1 MLKNYFK
8 IALRSLIRHKGYSFI
23 NIFGLTVGIA
33 AATLILLYAQSEL
46 SYDKMHSQA
55 EQIQLLYKERVT
67 PTGTQDT
74 YDTWAPTLEALQADY
89 SEVLGGTRLTSNPL
103 WLSVGDKRFLE
114 DVTLTDPSFFT
125 LFDYSLKEGS
135 RESVLNNINAIVISQ
150 EVADR
155 LFPGEDPMGK
165 TINAESLD
173 NQYIV
178 TGILGEIPYNTRLQ
192 PEVVIPIQSHPQ
204 YEGIAGNWNSSFM
217 ETYLLLQ
224 PGTDIEALESRFE
237 DFITKIWNEETA
249 SNTNFRLLNLLDV
262 YDRFNENRQY
272 AYILLTVAIV
282 ILTIAS
288 INFMNLATARSM
300 ERAKEAGMRKV
311 LGALRGQMIAQYLIE
326 SLTITFFS
334 LTFGIILASLL
345 LPSFNEFY
353 NVELTLNLIEN
364 PLQLGLLIGIGL
376 FIGFS
381 SGLYPALYL
390 TSLKSVDSLKGK
402 VLKARPLGKLVR
414 NGLVVLQFVFSIL
427 LIVGTLVI
435 RKQVNFMKNKDMS
448 FNKANLM
455 VLPISLS
462 DFPNEEEGADQLT
475 NFRNTLRNHSAI
487 TSLNATSSLPGNF
500 PGRFTFVV
508 PDGFT
513 PDQRLRMRFTYVDHN
528 FFSNFQINLKQ
539 GRNFLPDSEQDRT
552 GSAIV
557 NQAAMDAFGWTD
569 IDEKYLNFGSR
580 KMKVIAVSE
589 NYNYQSL
596 ANEVA
601 PVIHYYRRPTNG
613 IHGFT
618 VARVQE
624 GRSQDAIELARTTWQ
639 SALPNVPFDYYFLD
653 DQFEQ
658 LYEQEDRLTGA
669 IGAFSVVAII
679 IASLGLL
686 GLSSLMTTQR
696 TKEIG
701 IRKVLGSSVFGIVR
715 LLSTSFTR
723 MVLLAFIV
731 SVPVAVYGLNL
742 WLSDFA
748 YQTDIG
754 VLVFV
759 VALLG
764 TFAVSM
770 ITVGIQT
777 AKAAMAN
784 PIQSMRYE

>member
-1 MLKNYFK
+1 M
-8 IALRSLIRHKGYSFI
+8 RHKSYSFI

-33 AATLILLYAQSEL
+33 AAALILLYAQSEL
-46 SYDKMHSQA
+46 SYDKIHSQA
-55 EQIQLLYKERVT
+55 ENIQLLYKERVT

-74 YDTWAPTLEALQADY
+74 YDTWAPTLDALKEDY
-89 SEVLGGTRLTSNPL
+89 SEIVDGARLAENPL
-103 WLSVGDKRFLE
+103 WINVGEKRFLE
-114 DVTLTDPSFFT
+114 DVILTDASFFT
-125 LFDYSLKEGS
+125 LFDYPLKSGS
-135 RESVLNNINAIVISQ
+135 AESVLNNLNSIVISQ
-150 EVADR
+150 EVAER

-165 TINAESLD
+165 TINAESLE

-178 TGILGEIPYNTRLQ
+178 TGILGDVPYNTRLQ
-192 PEVVIPIQSHPQ
+192 PNVVVPIQSHPQ
-204 YEGIAGNWNSSFM
+204 YEGIAGNWGSSFL

-224 PGTDIEALESRFE
+224 PGTNIGQLESRFE
-237 DFITKIWNEETA
+237 DFITKIWDTETA
-249 SNTNFRLLNLLDV
+249 SNTNFKLLNLLDA
-262 YDRFNENRQY
+262 YDRFNNNRQY

-311 LGALRGQMIAQYLIE
+311 LGALRVQMIAQYLIE

-334 LTFGIILASLL
+334 LTFGIVLASLL
-345 LPSFNEFY
+345 LPSFNSFY
-353 NVELTLNLIEN
+353 NVELSLNLLEN
-364 PLQLGLLIGIGL
+364 PLQLGLLMGIGL
-376 FIGFS
+376 LIGLS

-435 RKQVNFMKNKDMS
+435 SKQVDYMKNKDMS
-448 FNKANLM
+448 FNKANLL

-462 DFPNEEEGADQLT
+462 DFPSEEEGVDRLA
-475 NFRNTLRNHSAI
+475 NFRNSLRGHSTIA
-487 TSLNATSSLPGNF
+487 SLNATSSLPGNF

-513 PDQRLRMRFTYVDHN
+513 PDQRLRMRFTYVDHD
-528 FFSNFQINLKQ
+528 FFSNFQIKLTT
-539 GRNFLPDSEQDRT
+539 GRDFLPDSESDRT

-557 NQAAMDAFGWTD
+557 NQAALDAFGWTD
-569 IDEKYLNFGSR
+569 IEDKYLNFGRR

-596 ANEVA
+596 ASEVA

-618 VARVQE
+618 VARIQE
-624 GRSQDAIELARTTWQ
+624 GRAQDAVDLARAEWEAT
-639 SALPNVPFDYYFLD
+639 LPNVPFDYYFLD
-653 DQFEQ
+653 DQFSQ

-669 IGAFSVVAII
+669 IGAFSIVAII
-679 IASLGLL
+679 VASLGLL

-723 MVLLAFIV
+723 MVLLAFII
-731 SVPVAVYGLNL
+731 SVPLAIYGLNL
-742 WLSDFA
+742 WLADFA
-748 YQTDIG
+748 YQTEIG
-754 VLVFV
+754 VLVFA

-764 TFAVSM
+764 TLAVSM
-770 ITVGIQT
+770 MTVGFQT
-777 AKAAMAN
+777 VKAAMAN

>member
-1 MLKNYFK
+1 MIKNYFK
-8 IALRSLIRHKGYSFI
+8 IALRSLMRHKGYSFI
-23 NIFGLTVGIA
+23 NVFGLTVGIA

-46 SYDKMHSQA
+46 SYDKMHSQG

-74 YDTWAPTLEALQADY
+74 YDTWAPTLEALKSDY
-89 SEVLGGTRLTSNPL
+89 SEVLDGARLINNPV
-103 WLSVGDKRFLE
+103 WLSVDDKRFLE
-114 DVTLTDPSFFT
+114 DVILTDPSFFT
-125 LFDYSLKEGS
+125 LFDYSLKVGS
-135 RESVLNNINAIVISQ
+135 RESVMENLNSIVISQ

-155 LFPGEDPMGK
+155 LFPDEDPMGK
-165 TINAESLD
+165 TIDAESLG

-178 TGILGEIPYNTRLQ
+178 TGILGDVPYNTRLQ

-204 YEGIAGNWNSSFM
+204 YEGIAGNWNSSFL

-224 PGTDIEALESRFE
+224 AGTDIAALESKFE
-237 DFITKIWNEETA
+237 DFIAKIWNAETA
-249 SNTNFRLLNLLDV
+249 ANTNFKLLNLFDV

-326 SLTITFFS
+326 SMTITFFS
-334 LTFGIILASLL
+334 LTFGVILATLL
-345 LPSFNEFY
+345 LPSFNSFY
-353 NVELTLNLIEN
+353 NVELALNLLEN
-364 PLQLGLLIGIGL
+364 PLQLALLLGIGI
-376 FIGFS
+376 FIGLS

-402 VLKARPLGKLVR
+402 VLKARPLGKFVR
-414 NGLVVLQFVFSIL
+414 DGLVVLQFVFSIL

-435 RKQVNFMKNKDMS
+435 SKQVNYMKNKDMS
-448 FNKANLM
+448 FNKENLL

-462 DFPNEEEGADQLT
+462 DFPSEEEGTDRLT
-475 NFRNTLRNHSAI
+475 NFRNNLRNHSSVV
-487 TSLNATSSLPGNF
+487 SLNATSSLPGNF

-513 PDQRLRMRFTYVDHN
+513 PEQRLRMRFTYVDHD
-528 FFSNFQINLKQ
+528 FFSNFQIALKQ
-539 GRNFLPDSEQDRT
+539 GRDFIPDSEQDRT

-580 KMKVIAVSE
+580 KMKVIAVSD
-589 NYNYQSL
+589 NYNFQSL

-624 GRSQDAIELARTTWQ
+624 GRAQDAVELARMAWQ

-653 DQFEQ
+653 DQFAQ

-715 LLSTSFTR
+715 LLSNAFTR
-723 MVLLAFIV
+723 MVLLAFVI
-731 SVPVAVYGLNL
+731 SVPLAVYGLNI
-742 WLSDFA
+742 WLESFA
-748 YQTDIG
+748 YQTEIG
-754 VLVFV
+754 ILIFI

-764 TFAVSM
+764 TFGVAM
-770 ITVGIQT
+770 LTVGFQT
-777 AKAAMAN
+777 VKAATAN